1 MFLVAR
7 ICTTRGRKRAR
18 IWGIGGCG
26 FMRHDF
32 HQSKITPS
40 DVIHES
46 NLEDALETRRMQVL
60 GAICSPKGY
69 NVLAFVMI

>member
-1 MFLVAR
+1 
-7 ICTTRGRKRAR
+7 
-18 IWGIGGCG
+18 
-26 FMRHDF
+26 MRHDF